1 MPLPTLPTPP
11 SRDDPAN
18 FSARADAFLAALP
31 AFGDGA
37 NALEQSLQM
46 VATTGTS
53 TTSLAIG
60 TGSKT
65 LTTQAGKAWVV
76 GAFVYIASS
85 ASVANL
91 MFGQITAYNSTTGS
105 LTVNVLSYT
114 GSGTLAAWSIGLSA
128 PRGGTETFSGTVY
141 ASRFE
146 IDSLAL
152 YVSGGA
158 AILNFDPSDFLRYTR
173 GTDVFD
179 VVIGGTSRLAVSAA
193 GPERSDDASS
203 ANGLV
208 RKSQAE
214 SIASTA
220 ATSAASAVEA
230 KVPGISQT
238 WQNVTASRVAGT
250 TYYNATARP
259 IFVAVSAATASGDSS
274 VSITVSGSVV
284 VNQVVRGPYAQ
295 GAAASVMVPP
305 GAGYSASATASISTW
320 FELR

>member
-1 MPLPTLPTPP
+1 MPIDLIPDFPD
-11 SRDDPAN
+11 RGDPN
-18 FSARADAFLAALP
+18 FAPMAGASLSALP
-31 AFGDGA
+31 RFVSQA

-60 TGSKT
+60 TGSQT

-85 ASVANL
+85 ESVANL

-230 KVPGISQT
+230 KVPGISQA
-238 WQNVTASRVAGT
+238 WQNVTASRSFGT
-250 TYYNATARP
+250 TYYNGTVRP
-259 IFVAVSAATASGDSS
+259 ITVALSVTPTTGTQS
-274 VSITVSGSVV
+274 VSISVGGTSIADVSTTLGNAAGNASFVV
-284 VNQVVRGPYAQ
+284 PP
-295 GAAASVMVPP
+295 AASYVVT
-305 GAGYSASATASISTW
+305 GVNSSIVNWS
-320 FELR
+320 ELR